1 MGNFIPKKPEKETIS
16 VRISSELLL
25 EVERKAAATGISRN
39 EFITQCILYAMEHIQ
54 QEPDQCASVPPSA

>member
-39 EFITQCILYAMEHIQ
+39 EFITQFILYAMEHIQ
-54 QEPDQCASVPPSA
+54 QEPD

>member
-1 MGNFIPKKPEKETIS
+1 MGNFVPKKPEKETIS
-16 VRISSELLL
+16 VRISSELLQ

-54 QEPDQCASVPPSA
+54 QEPD